1 MVKKKRW
8 HANSFSILS
17 EILINANYG
26 VIVTGSSSDRE
37 IIEEIKILN
46 QKVIISENLSKFENF
61 INLCEQSSLIVSV
74 DTGPAHIAALSN
86 KPFIWLVRK
95 GLYDDTNIPLSKN
108 IHIIKADEMQ
118 NISVEEVVKTSK
130 EILNIT

>member
-1 MVKKKRW
+1 MEKKRW
-8 HANSFSILS
+8 RANSFSILS
-17 EILINANYG
+17 EIFINANYD

-46 QKVIISENLSKFENF
+46 PKVKISENLSKFENF

-86 KPFIWLVRK
+86 KPFIWLVKK
-95 GLYDDTNIPLSKN
+95 GLYDRTNTPLSKN